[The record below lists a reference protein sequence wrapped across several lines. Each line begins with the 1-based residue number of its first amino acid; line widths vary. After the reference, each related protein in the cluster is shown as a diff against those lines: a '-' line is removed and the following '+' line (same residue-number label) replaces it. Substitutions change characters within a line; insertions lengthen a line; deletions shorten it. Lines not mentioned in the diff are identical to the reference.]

1 MADHSTSAFDETGA
15 LLKRQRESL
24 VKRILLVSWVIVLL
38 NASSIAHAQVMVD
51 VTKITCHEFV
61 NKYEIA
67 DPNRSPFGST
77 AIIMEPITTRLLTS
91 IKRYK
96 ASTN

>member
-61 NKYEIA
+61 KCEIA